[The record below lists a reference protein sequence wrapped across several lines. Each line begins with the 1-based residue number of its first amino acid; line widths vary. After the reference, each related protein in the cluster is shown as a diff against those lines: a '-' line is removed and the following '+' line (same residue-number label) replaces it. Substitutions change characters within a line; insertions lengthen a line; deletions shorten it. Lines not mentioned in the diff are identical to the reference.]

1 MGASRCTRDGSRR
14 RRRERKKLATRAAL
28 RRAAL
33 RLAVRDGVE
42 HVTVERIA
50 DEADI
55 ALRTFFNY
63 FSSKE
68 EAVLATA
75 AVGAEALVARFRA
88 RPPEESV
95 LHALREAVLE
105 VMDRDDVA
113 GDEHLAVL
121 RLIRSAPSLL
131 PQQLSVLAA
140 QERAWRRRSP
150 SDSPSRRTPRTPGC
164 ARPRRSPPCASS
176 STAGWTGRAGRRRP
190 VRSTVLRREVGE
202 AFASARA
209 RASTAGSGS
218 LTRTNAAGAAG
229 SSAGWTG
236 RGRPSSRRRRR
247 ARSAC
252 RRGRTRAPAPR

>member
-1 MGASRCTRDGSRR
+1 VVATSGVTGPGIMHAVTAPDTG
-14 RRRERKKLATRAAL
+14 RRERKKLATRAAL

-33 RLAVRDGVE
+33 RLAVRDGIE

-63 FSSKE
+63 FSSKD

-88 RPPEESV
+88 RPPGESV

-140 QERAWRRRSP
+140 QERVLAAAITERLVTPDAAYARLCATTAFAALRVVLDRWLEASP
-150 SDSPSRRTPRTPGC
+150 EDDTPPLD
-164 ARPRRSPPCASS
+164 
-176 STAGWTGRAGRRRP
+176 
-190 VRSTVLRREVGE
+190 VLRREVGE
-202 AFASARA
+202 AFATLAQGLDRP
-209 RASTAGSGS
+209 
-218 LTRTNAAGAAG
+218 GAA
-229 SSAGWTG
+229 
-236 RGRPSSRRRRR
+236 P
-247 ARSAC
+247 
-252 RRGRTRAPAPR
+252 

>member
-1 MGASRCTRDGSRR
+1 VTTTDGG
-14 RRRERKKLATRAAL
+14 RRERKKVATRAAL

-33 RLAVRDGVE
+33 RLAVRDGVD

-140 QERAWRRRSP
+140 QERALAAAIGERLDVPAHGTYARVCAATAFATLRVTLDHWLDHTADDGAPSP
-150 SDSPSRRTPRTPGC
+150 
-164 ARPRRSPPCASS
+164 
-176 STAGWTGRAGRRRP
+176 
-190 VRSTVLRREVGE
+190 VLLGAEFGE
-202 AFASARA
+202 ALRA
-209 RASTAGSGS
+209 LADGLDRGGS
-218 LTRTNAAGAAG
+218 
-229 SSAGWTG
+229 
-236 RGRPSSRRRRR
+236 
-247 ARSAC
+247 
-252 RRGRTRAPAPR
+252 